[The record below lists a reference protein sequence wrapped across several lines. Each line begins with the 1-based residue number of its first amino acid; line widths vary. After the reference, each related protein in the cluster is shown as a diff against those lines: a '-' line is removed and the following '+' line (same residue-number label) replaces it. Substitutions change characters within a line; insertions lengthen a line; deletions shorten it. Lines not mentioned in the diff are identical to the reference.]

1 MTTTIRSFIAVNVSS
16 EVPIQPHQYNIR
28 VTVEPADSVVIN
40 ITDPIIKTATQ
51 FLSDI
56 ISGYIDEDRELKTLL
71 NFGGDTQDVIISKR
85 TGPLDRTGVPTIQFK
100 LLKPLPENVGIGT
113 TSFVS
118 REVANTLIDKVRVRF
133 APEIDD
139 TPYLRPKN
147 LSVKPRDMLGKSL
160 NNITLKILS
169 LETGSLGGT
178 DSSKN
183 VFFDDV
189 IYRRWYSY
197 DFNSSELNIDYT
209 DYNNFVFYGS
219 AAMRLLA
226 FSDKLKKIE
235 YLTSQSKQFSGTVF
249 TGSLAHA
256 GTSYIMAQSAEIS
269 KNKEDIIRSFDR
281 YEQFLY
287 FTPSGSTLPYS
298 ASAYYADGGVEY
310 NPISYWPKD
319 VNNIPHSV
327 YSVDGELWLDT
338 QLSIASRYDEFNVNN
353 LVNTIPSHIQE
364 DEESGSYITFI
375 SMIGHF
381 FDLLK
386 PYIDQFP
393 SIYSRYINPE
403 EELSKDLV
411 GVVAESVGFPLPTL
425 NSIYNLSDNVI
436 GTNDE
441 LPRRDYTIETYKRLL
456 HNIPYFTKTK
466 GTRTA
471 LVSLLKTFGITENM
485 INVNESG
492 TQESSSVYIV
502 NEFTTGLDFTGIST
516 YITAPVSHSNRI
528 PYPRSMQIN
537 FSPILNISKIF

>member
-169 LETGSLGGT
+169 LETGSVGGT

-235 YLTSQSKQFSGTVF
+235 YL
-249 TGSLAHA
+249 
-256 GTSYIMAQSAEIS
+256 
-269 KNKEDIIRSFDR
+269 DR
-281 YEQFLY
+281 
-287 FTPSGSTLPYS
+287 
-298 ASAYYADGGVEY
+298 
-310 NPISYWPKD
+310 K
-319 VNNIPHSV
+319 SV
-327 YSVDGELWLDT
+327 V
-338 QLSIASRYDEFNVNN
+338 
-353 LVNTIPSHIQE
+353 
-364 DEESGSYITFI
+364 
-375 SMIGHF
+375 
-381 FDLLK
+381 
-386 PYIDQFP
+386 
-393 SIYSRYINPE
+393 
-403 EELSKDLV
+403 
-411 GVVAESVGFPLPTL
+411 
-425 NSIYNLSDNVI
+425 
-436 GTNDE
+436 
-441 LPRRDYTIETYKRLL
+441 
-456 HNIPYFTKTK
+456 
-466 GTRTA
+466 
-471 LVSLLKTFGITENM
+471 
-485 INVNESG
+485 
-492 TQESSSVYIV
+492 
-502 NEFTTGLDFTGIST
+502 
-516 YITAPVSHSNRI
+516 
-528 PYPRSMQIN
+528 
-537 FSPILNISKIF
+537 